1 MVKGDKALP
10 NNKKALKIYQE
21 LYKIN
26 MPLLVV
32 VLFAINFSIVNST
45 LFTHLLSSKSFIL

>member
-32 VLFAINFSIVNST
+32 VLFAINFSIVNGT